1 MPLKTAA
8 FRFSMTIFRGISLF
22 ALVYAF
28 FLPWPASFGQSG
40 YGYGYGNNLGYGS
53 DQSNFELTGL
63 WQDEDTQSTFFV
75 VQAGNEV
82 VMLEHWIDAATPGVG
97 YAALSYGLIQSG
109 QNSDQIG
116 TLLSAPTSNN
126 GLQMESSVFKIDNDT
141 ILLRLD
147 SCEDTY
153 RESTGIDSCSNVT
166 IGSRRTLTK

>member
-1 MPLKTAA
+1 MKVPAIAYCIVAL
-8 FRFSMTIFRGISLF
+8 L

-40 YGYGYGNNLGYGS
+40 YGYGNNLGYGS
-53 DQSNFELTGL
+53 NQTDFDLTGL
-63 WQDEDTQSTFFV
+63 WQDEVAQSTFFV

-97 YAALSYGLIQSG
+97 YAALLYGQVQPG
-109 QNSDQIG
+109 GNFDQIG
-116 TLLSAPTSNN
+116 SLLSAPTSNN
-126 GLQMESSVFKIDNDT
+126 GLQMESSVFKIDNNT

-153 RESTGIDSCSNVT
+153 QESTGIDSCNNVT
-166 IGSRRTLTK
+166 IGSRRTLTR